1 MRKFTSNYLVTTDG
15 TFLKNGIVVAN
26 EDGSVV
32 EFVDTKDDLREM
44 EQLIFHSGI
53 LFPNFKFV
61 KADPSAKNLF
71 YPISG
76 EQGESCGIISIHDFM
91 ELGKQ
96 FQHRSPELTIP
107 EIYRQMTGNLEASGY
122 SKTNLPGIFR
132 LTGTDLAGLHL
143 KPESR
148 LKKIL

>member
-1 MRKFTSNYLVTTDG
+1 MRKFTSNYLVTADG
-15 TFLKNGIVVAN
+15 TFLKNGIVVAT

-32 EFVDTKDDLREM
+32 EFMDTKGDLREM

-53 LFPNFKFV
+53 LFSNFKFV
-61 KADPSAKNLF
+61 RTDPLGENLF
-71 YPISG
+71 SPFLRELSERLEPISI
-76 EQGESCGIISIHDFM
+76 QDFI

-96 FQHRSPELTIP
+96 FQHQFPELIIP
-107 EIYRQMTGNLEASGY
+107 EIYTRLTGNLETAGF

-132 LTGTDLAGLHL
+132 LTGADLSGLHL

-148 LKKIL
+148 LKQIL